1 MKNRKLVGGSIVL
14 ACILVGAVAAASSSG
29 PEPTGVEHSTGNEAR
44 TAQQC
49 RANADV
55 MRLGLL
61 DWCLKCVSLPNQH
74 YHPLCPAGARCSP
87 NNGANQCGGGSF

>member
-1 MKNRKLVGGSIVL
+1 MNRKILGGFVMAATL
-14 ACILVGAVAAASSSG
+14 GVAVMASANSA
-29 PEPTGVEHSTGNEAR
+29 PDTLPGVDHSTGNEAR

-55 MRLGLL
+55 MRLGEL

-74 YHPLCPAGARCSP
+74 YHPLCPQGARCSP
-87 NNGANQCGGGSF
+87 NNGAPQCGGGSF

>member
-1 MKNRKLVGGSIVL
+1 MNRKIIGGSVL
-14 ACILVGAVAAASSSG
+14 LAGVFFGVFASASSVQ
-29 PEPTGVEHSTGNEAR
+29 EPAQVEHATGNEAR

-61 DWCLKCVSLPNQH
+61 DYCLRCVSLPNQH
-74 YHPLCPAGARCSP
+74 YHPLCPSGSRCSP
-87 NNGANQCGGGSF
+87 NNGVPQCGGGSF